1 LVLKF
6 LFFLIF
12 KLNNNW
18 VFIYFF
24 SILREPNTKL
34 IKIENQAWSQIN
46 WTWKDKIEEQ
56 RNLKWQ
62 EKKKTSTTQLFSINE
77 HNFLTSKSSINGV
90 TIFTRQPNLWKK
102 KQKTGKNPK
111 ITLQNTQAFQ
121 HHLGQTLVCRNKFHA
136 KSPNSDT
143 KESVSA
149 SSDGSTSSTTTF
161 LSFLCPLLR
170 LFSVSVFNNS

>member
-1 LVLKF
+1 MARK
-6 LFFLIF
+6 
-12 KLNNNW
+12 K
-18 VFIYFF
+18 
-24 SILREPNTKL
+24 K
-34 IKIENQAWSQIN
+34 Q
-46 WTWKDKIEEQ
+46 
-56 RNLKWQ
+56 
-62 EKKKTSTTQLFSINE
+62 KKTSTTQLFSINV
-77 HNFLTSKSSINGV
+77 NSFLISKSSINRV

-121 HHLGQTLVCRNKFHA
+121 HHQGQTPVCRNKFHA

-161 LSFLCPLLR
+161 LSFLCPLLK
-170 LFSVSVFNNS
+170 LFSVSIFNNS

>member
-1 LVLKF
+1 LKS
-6 LFFLIF
+6 
-12 KLNNNW
+12 KE
-18 VFIYFF
+18 
-24 SILREPNTKL
+24 ILGGK
-34 IKIENQAWSQIN
+34 KKQ
-46 WTWKDKIEEQ
+46 
-56 RNLKWQ
+56 
-62 EKKKTSTTQLFSINE
+62 KKTSTTQLFSINE
-77 HNFLTSKSSINGV
+77 NSFFISKSSIYRV

-111 ITLQNTQAFQ
+111 ITLQNTQAF
-121 HHLGQTLVCRNKFHA
+121 HHHQGQTLVCRNKFHA

-161 LSFLCPLLR
+161 LSFLCPLLK